1 LYRETKCFMPSII
14 LKTSGETLYYST
26 AETVVRNPIGK
37 VSATLIEYVITA
49 VKEDAA
55 NIFCKLYKTK
65 EGFWYDPE
73 STDEQVDNN
82 TKHNIKAAIDAA
94 ENKNKI
100 QKPFHI

>member
-1 LYRETKCFMPSII
+1 MPSII
-14 LKTSGETLYYST
+14 LKTSNQTLYYST
-26 AETVVRNPIGK
+26 GETVIRNPIGK
-37 VSATLIEYVITA
+37 VSATLIEYIIT

-73 STDEQVDNN
+73 SADEQVDNN

-94 ENKNKI
+94 ENKHKI
-100 QKPFHI
+100 PKPFHI